1 MKRLKNLT
9 KTVDCDR
16 DPEDGDKLTELNMNS
31 SASVH
36 ANLLLRTP
44 VFTPSTRTA
53 SKSDRKVELN
63 TKGLI
68 QFGDLEGYS
77 NVQMRGVELS
87 VETDFKIW
95 TGIVRT
101 IQDSGYQKD
110 GQITVS
116 FSKFAESCGYKG
128 KRLDRNLRERIDNSL
143 MRIMTQ
149 VIRFSSKDNERVAM
163 IHLVSEA
170 RYDTQADTITI
181 QPHKSL
187 WQLYKI
193 DYTTILTNRVI
204 DKIPRSETAVCLYMF
219 IQSLPKDPAPI
230 SYERIRDRLR
240 LTGVKK
246 EQNRSI
252 SNAIK
257 KLIEIGY
264 LKCHTTNKDGESYL
278 FVDARDPKLKFS
290 DENDQLE
297 IDDESDAESE

>member
-1 MKRLKNLT
+1 
-9 KTVDCDR
+9 
-16 DPEDGDKLTELNMNS
+16 
-31 SASVH
+31 
-36 ANLLLRTP
+36 
-44 VFTPSTRTA
+44 
-53 SKSDRKVELN
+53 
-63 TKGLI
+63 
-68 QFGDLEGYS
+68 
-77 NVQMRGVELS
+77 
-87 VETDFKIW
+87 
-95 TGIVRT
+95 
-101 IQDSGYQKD
+101 
-110 GQITVS
+110 
-116 FSKFAESCGYKG
+116 
-128 KRLDRNLRERIDNSL
+128 
-143 MRIMTQ
+143 
-149 VIRFSSKDNERVAM
+149 M

-264 LKCHTTNKDGESYL
+264 LKCHTASKDGESYL
-278 FVDARDPKLKFS
+278 FVDARNPKLTLS
-290 DENDQLE
+290 DEKNKLE